1 MQRPAAA
8 RIGCILRVVLRLCVL
23 LVGFL
28 PVAAQTWRP
37 LGPPGGD
44 VRTLTRDPHD
54 PDRLY
59 LGTADGHLF
68 LSQNA
73 GQSWVLLS
81 RVGGDR
87 TDHVLTHILV
97 DPRNPHWLYASAW
110 SRQTGGGGVFR
121 SRDRGHSWELVGLG
135 GENVR
140 ALAQSAS
147 HPDVLIAGSLTGV
160 FRSRNSGQSWER
172 ISPAGHPEIRNV
184 DSVAI
189 DPRNPDLLY
198 VGTFHLPW
206 KSNDGGRTWFPIHA
220 GMIDD
225 SDVFSIAID
234 PTDPRRVYA
243 SACSG
248 IYRSDNAG
256 LLWKK
261 VQGIPYSARRTHVIR
276 LDPTN
281 ARIVYAGTTE
291 GLWKSVNAGA
301 SWRRLT
307 PQNWVINALE
317 IDPRNPTR
325 LLVGTEQ
332 LGVQAS
338 DDGGETFR
346 ASNDGFS
353 HRQILALAL
362 DSRHPGRMLAVLA
375 HAPEPVL
382 VTEDGGRSW
391 APLGRGLQAEGV
403 LRVYAAPDGWW
414 AALQEG
420 GLVRYDESQKLW
432 IRTGT
437 VVGEAALRQDHTV
450 RSNWTRRP
458 ARREPLVLDLA
469 FSRDRWFAA
478 TPEGLLVSADS
489 GRTWERFPFAPLP
502 LPVSSV
508 RVSPDGQH
516 LWVVSLRGMVFSRD
530 GGRSWTWHDLPFDS
544 GGALRLEVAD
554 ADTLLAIARRGLY
567 VSRDAGRT
575 WQLAASGLPTAP
587 LQELAIVG
595 NVWLASL
602 QTGGLYLSFDRGF
615 NWMRVEGLLADGF
628 FPVVAS
634 MPGASIIYAASSTDG
649 LYAIEFPHGAQ
660 VAEADGQPD

>member
-1 MQRPAAA
+1 MQSLASPRELLFRAAFCWGLLLASFCPA
-8 RIGCILRVVLRLCVL
+8 V
-23 LVGFL
+23 
-28 PVAAQTWRP
+28 AQTWRP

-44 VRTLTRDPHD
+44 VRTLARDPHE

-68 LSQNA
+68 LSQN
-73 GQSWVLLS
+73 GGRSWVLLS
-81 RVGGDR
+81 RVGGNR

-97 DPRNPHWLYASAW
+97 DPRDPHWLYASAW
-110 SRQTGGGGVFR
+110 SRQAGGGGVFR
-121 SRDRGHSWELVGLG
+121 SRDRGQSWELAGLG

-147 HPDVLIAGSLTGV
+147 HPDILIAGTLTGV
-160 FRSRNSGQSWER
+160 FRSRDSGQSWER

-189 DPRNPDLLY
+189 NPRNPDILY

-206 KSNDGGRTWFPIHA
+206 KSSNGGRTWFPIHA

-225 SDVFSIAID
+225 SDVFSIVVD
-234 PTDPRRVYA
+234 PTDSRRIYA

-248 IYRSDNAG
+248 IYRSDSAG

-276 LDPTN
+276 LDPAD
-281 ARIVYAGTTE
+281 ARTVYAGTTE

-307 PQNWVINALE
+307 PKNWVINALE
-317 IDPRNPTR
+317 IDPRNPAR

-332 LGVQAS
+332 QGVLAS

-346 ASNDGFS
+346 ASNEGFA

-362 DSRHPGRMLAVLA
+362 DVRRAGRVLAVLA

-382 VTEDGGRSW
+382 VTEDGGHSW
-391 APLGRGLQAEGV
+391 TPLGRGLQAEAV
-403 LRVYAAPDGWW
+403 LRVYATPDGWW

-432 IRTGT
+432 IRTGI
-437 VVGEAALRQDHTV
+437 VVDEVAVHRN
-450 RSNWTRRP
+450 RSGP
-458 ARREPLVLDLA
+458 SHSARRSSPFEHLVLDLA

-478 TPEGLLVSADS
+478 TPEGLLVSTDS
-489 GRTWERFPFAPLP
+489 GRTWESFPFAPVR

-508 RVSPDGQH
+508 RVSPDGQQ
-516 LWVVSLRGMVFSRD
+516 LWIVSLRGMVFSRD

-554 ADTLLAIARRGLY
+554 TQTLLAMARRGLY
-567 VSRDAGRT
+567 VSRDAGQT
-575 WQLAASGLPTAP
+575 WQPAASGLPTAP
-587 LQELAIVG
+587 VQQLAIVG
-595 NVWLASL
+595 DVLLASL

-634 MPGASIIYAASSTDG
+634 APGAAMIYAASSTDG
-649 LYAIEFPHGAQ
+649 LYAIELHQRAQ
-660 VAEADGQPD
+660 VADVGGQPD